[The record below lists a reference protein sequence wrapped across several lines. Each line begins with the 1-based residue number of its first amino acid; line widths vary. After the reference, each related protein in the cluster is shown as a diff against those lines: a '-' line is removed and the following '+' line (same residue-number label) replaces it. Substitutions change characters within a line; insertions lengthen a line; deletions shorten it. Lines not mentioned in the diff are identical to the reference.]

1 MNFRN
6 SQGTEAILISIS
18 IAMLLRILPLPR
30 DWLVFNPDWILLV
43 VIYWCLYI
51 PERFNIGSA
60 WIFGLLTDVLTGQLL
75 GQQALVYSVIAYII
89 IRLHQ
94 RIRLFPLS
102 QKTLIIL
109 CLLLLD
115 QTLVF
120 WIQNVQNAVYSG
132 WNYMIPAFTGT
143 LAWPLVYIGLGGLH
157 HRAKI
162 D

>member
-6 SQGTEAILISIS
+6 SQRTKAILISIL

-43 VIYWCLYI
+43 IIYWCLYI
-51 PERFNIGSA
+51 PDRFNIGSA

-75 GQQALVYSVIAYII
+75 GQQALVYSIIAYIVV
-89 IRLHQ
+89 RLHQ

-109 CLLLLD
+109 FLLLLG
-115 QTLVF
+115 QTLIF
-120 WIQNVQNAVYSG
+120 WIQNVQSPVYSG

-143 LAWPLVYIGLGGLH
+143 LAWPLVYISLGGLH
-157 HRAKI
+157 HSEKI